1 MAKKATLWATI
12 VVLLFGVRG
21 DALALSG
28 SEITVLR
35 IGKADAI
42 LVQSAGKTVL
52 IDAGEDED
60 EDADEILALLAKKS
74 ITALDLMII
83 THFDNDHVGGAD
95 GVLEGIPVG
104 QVYDADYENT
114 KDEYKQYVKAL
125 EATGVPRFRVR
136 SETVLDL
143 GGMEL
148 TLLPTQM
155 ETDDDN
161 ENSLVISMTD
171 GEHWFLFAADATDT
185 RMQEL
190 MDEGLGEHDVL
201 KMPHHGRYYD
211 NLDAFVAMV
220 GPQVA
225 IITDSS
231 KNPADKKTLKLLK
244 EQGIE
249 TLQTQD
255 GDIHV
260 VSGPSGLTVTQ

>member
-1 MAKKATLWATI
+1 MAKKATVWAWI
-12 VVLLFGVRG
+12 VALLFGVRG

-28 SEITVLR
+28 SEVTVLR

-60 EDADEILALLAKKS
+60 AAEILALLAKKR
-74 ITALDLMII
+74 IKALDLMII

-95 GVLEGIPVG
+95 GILEGISVG

-136 SETVLDL
+136 SELALDL

-148 TLLPTQM
+148 TLLPTRM
-155 ETDDDN
+155 ESDDDN
-161 ENSLVISMTD
+161 DNSLVISMTD

-225 IITDSS
+225 VITDSS